1 MPAVA
6 YVAAGD
12 VVAVRLPRADTTTT
26 VAGETA
32 KSGSEAT
39 TAETTTAVKDPSPLT
54 IAPKELFWSLGSFIV
69 LLALMRLVFYPKLH
83 GGMTTRQDHI
93 ATRLADAD
101 ATKAAAQAEVADY
114 QARVAELRAEGQA
127 KVDEANRTIDAER
140 AAAMAEANAAIAQ
153 QRFAA
158 NAEVEAAKA
167 AVAGGVAEA
176 ARDVVTSAAQRVL
189 GQEPD
194 ASIVASAV
202 DQAMSAGVA
211 R

>member
-12 VVAVRLPRADTTTT
+12 VVAVRLLPRADATTTT
-26 VAGETA
+26 VAGESA
-32 KSGSEAT
+32 SGSASTGTEAV
-39 TAETTTAVKDPSPLT
+39 VKDPSPLT

-69 LLALMRLVFYPKLH
+69 LLVLMRLVFYPKLH
-83 GGMTTRQDHI
+83 GGMTSRQDHI
-93 ATRLADAD
+93 AMRLADAD
-101 ATKAAAQAEVADY
+101 ATRGAAQAEVADY
-114 QARVAELRAEGQA
+114 QSRVAELRAEGQA
-127 KVDEANRTIDAER
+127 KVDEANRTIEAER
-140 AAAMAEANAAIAQ
+140 ASALAEANAAIAQ

-176 ARDVVTSAAQRVL
+176 ARDVVTNAAQRVL
-189 GQEPD
+189 GQAPD

>member
-114 QARVAELRAEGQA
+114 QVAELRAEGQA

>member
-1 MPAVA
+1 MPVVA

-12 VVAVRLPRADTTTT
+12 VVAVQLPRADTTTTT

-32 KSGSEAT
+32 AKGEATT
-39 TAETTTAVKDPSPLT
+39 TAETTVKDPSPLT
-54 IAPKELFWSLGSFIV
+54 IAPKELFWSLGSFVV

-83 GGMTTRQDHI
+83 GGMTKRQDHI
-93 ATRLADAD
+93 AARLADAD

-127 KVDEANRTIDAER
+127 RVDEANRTIEAER
-140 AAAMAEANAAIAQ
+140 AAKMAEANAAIGQ
-153 QRFAA
+153 QRATA
-158 NAEVEAAKA
+158 NAEVDAAKA

-176 ARDVVTSAAQRVL
+176 ARDVVTNAAERVL
-189 GQEPD
+189 GQAPD
-194 ASIVASAV
+194 ASIVANAV
-202 DQAMSAGVA
+202 DQVMSAGVA

>member
-12 VVAVRLPRADTTTT
+12 VVVVRLSPRADATTTT
-26 VAGETA
+26 TA
-32 KSGSEAT
+32 STSEAT
-39 TAETTTAVKDPSPLT
+39 TAETTVKDPSPLT

-83 GGMTTRQDHI
+83 GGMTSRQDHI

-114 QARVAELRAEGQA
+114 QSRVAELRAEGQA
-127 KVDEANRTIDAER
+127 KVDEANRTIEAER
-140 AAAMAEANAAIAQ
+140 AAALAEAGAAIAQ
-153 QRFAA
+153 QRATA
-158 NAEVEAAKA
+158 NAEVESAKA

-176 ARDVVTSAAQRVL
+176 ARDVVTNAAERVL
-189 GQEPD
+189 GQAPD